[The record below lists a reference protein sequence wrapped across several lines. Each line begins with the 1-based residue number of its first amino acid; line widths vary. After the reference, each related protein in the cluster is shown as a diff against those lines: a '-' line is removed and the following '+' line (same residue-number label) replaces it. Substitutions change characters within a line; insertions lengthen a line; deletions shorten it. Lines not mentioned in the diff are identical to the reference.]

1 MQTTSNPTAPATV
14 SADVQTHAA
23 TLAAAATVAAT
34 AKRDAADAKRAARKA
49 DAAKPAKPATSKPA
63 KREAVAKPAT
73 AAKPAKRD
81 ASAEREAAFNATR
94 EARKLAADAVRSYY
108 TGASLPF
115 KAAAD
120 TFSPTD
126 PKRQPKRPTQRQ
138 AALLASML
146 LAGDNIKRDGTFT
159 RGAFVIDGRN
169 VQPESGCLSDM
180 LNRAVS
186 YVSGPTNGASQR
198 DAVYRV
204 NLPVALAEITAL
216 LSPSALRTK
225 ALDRLASLGCK
236 PAPAKAKA

>member
-1 MQTTSNPTAPATV
+1 MQTVETPAVVVATVTTDAAPAT
-14 SADVQTHAA
+14 TP
-23 TLAAAATVAAT
+23 
-34 AKRDAADAKRAARKA
+34 AKAARKPA
-49 DAAKPAKPATSKPA
+49 SAKAAKPAKAE
-63 KREAVAKPAT
+63 RVAKPAKA

-81 ASAEREAAFNATR
+81 ATAEREASITARN
-94 EARKLAADAVRSYY
+94 EARKLAGDAVRAFYG

-120 TFSPTD
+120 TFSATD
-126 PKRQPKRPTQRQ
+126 PKRTPKRATQRQ

-180 LNRAVS
+180 LNRAVT
-186 YVSGPTNGASQR
+186 YVSGPTSGASQR

-204 NLPVALAEITAL
+204 NLATARAEITAL
-216 LSPSALRTK
+216 LSPSALRTR
-225 ALDRLASLGCK
+225 ALDRLAALGCK
-236 PAPAKAKA
+236 AKA